1 MRHLKIIFI
10 CIIIFLL
17 YLLIDYY
24 NNKNIDIKDNMKIIF
39 ISKNISSNNS
49 KNISSNNKNEKLK
62 IKKSV
67 SFADEKNKPL
77 ETFIKI
83 NK

>member
-1 MRHLKIIFI
+1 MRYLKIIFI

-24 NNKNIDIKDNMKIIF
+24 NNKKIDIKDNMKIIF
-39 ISKNISSNNS
+39 MS

>member
-1 MRHLKIIFI
+1 MRYLKIIFI

-24 NNKNIDIKDNMKIIF
+24 NNKKIDIKDNMKIIF
-39 ISKNISSNNS
+39 ISKNISSNN
-49 KNISSNNKNEKLK
+49 KNEKSK